1 MDIQKLLTGDADAK
15 AEFLGLSYDERTKTL
30 GDYLKGIA
38 KTRHFTPAEINGMAW
53 PIWQVDDFE
62 KQNPVARFVETE
74 VRQGLCQGESNSLK
88 VLHSFVSSLNENI
101 LDATGLRDFK
111 AEERRSAFVQENLA
125 ACRRTLVTP
134 ILEWEGTLHLMP
146 EPYSWH
152 GLCLTNVDEAK
163 LALERSDL
171 SDGGKMIACATV
183 FGYFHP
189 ELKTRFG
196 KMLANWQPEVPPTP
210 ENLQKAQQI
219 LGLLEKCKPMDES
232 VCKAS

>member
-53 PIWQVDDFE
+53 PIWQVDNFD
-62 KQNPVARFVETE
+62 KQKPD
-74 VRQGLCQGESNSLK
+74 GESNSMK
-88 VLHSFVSSLNENI
+88 VLRSFVSDLDKDI
-101 LDATGLRDFK
+101 LDDATGLRDFK

-152 GLCLTNVDEAK
+152 GLCLTNADEAK

-171 SDGGKMIACATV
+171 SAGAKMVACATV